1 MEKRP
6 KETCKIMID
15 FYIFELSILPARSKL
30 SPPRHENPDADKG
43 QDYTKA
49 DKDETIN
56 DERTFLRLPEPGTLM
71 PPRGPSTHD
80 ENQTQMIAEPEAHP
94 PGEEF
99 YVRALKPSEPGS
111 KLRFDKG
118 NVLRV
123 VWKGTEDGEGSQSFA
138 EMVALQMPA
147 ESGRAFWESFEEV
160 DREVAEEVERKAG
173 VEKEK
178 KTFLRVMEWDDGW
191 R

>member
-1 MEKRP
+1 MIVGP
-6 KETCKIMID
+6 K
-15 FYIFELSILPARSKL
+15 
-30 SPPRHENPDADKG
+30 
-43 QDYTKA
+43 
-49 DKDETIN
+49 
-56 DERTFLRLPEPGTLM
+56 
-71 PPRGPSTHD
+71 
-80 ENQTQMIAEPEAHP
+80 AHP
-94 PGEEF
+94 PAEEF
-99 YVRALKPSEPGS
+99 HVRALRPSEPGS
-111 KLRFDKG
+111 KLRFEKG
-118 NVLRV
+118 DVLRV

-138 EMVALQMPA
+138 EMVALQLPA